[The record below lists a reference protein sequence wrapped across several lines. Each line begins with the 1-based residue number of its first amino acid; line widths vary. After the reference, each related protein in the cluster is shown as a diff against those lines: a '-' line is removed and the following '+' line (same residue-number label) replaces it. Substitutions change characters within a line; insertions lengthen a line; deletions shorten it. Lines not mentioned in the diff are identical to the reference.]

1 VLKLDFIT
9 NLDNMTAQILDGK
22 LISQK
27 LIATIGE
34 KISKR
39 IEKGHPP
46 PGLAVV
52 LVGDNPA
59 SEIYVRN
66 KVKACKKSGIN
77 SVSFK
82 LPRTVSEK
90 ELFQLIDELN
100 EDEMIHGI
108 LVQLPLPQHIN
119 ESEVTN
125 RIDPNKDVDG
135 FHAEN
140 VGRLALRQPGLRPC
154 TPRGVMTLLH
164 AYDIIPKSQH
174 VVIVGASN
182 IVGRPLMLE
191 MLYAGAT
198 VTVCHRF
205 TQDLEKH
212 VRCADILCVA
222 IGKPG
227 IVKSEWV
234 ASGCIVID
242 VAINRKE
249 NGKLCGDVDFDA
261 VKEKVSW
268 ITPVPGGV
276 GPMTVATL
284 MQNTYEASLL

>member
-1 VLKLDFIT
+1 
-9 NLDNMTAQILDGK
+9 MTAQILDGK
-22 LISQK
+22 LISQQ
-27 LIATIGE
+27 LIAEIGE
-34 KISKR
+34 KITKR
-39 IEKGHPP
+39 IDKGHPP

-66 KVKACKKSGIN
+66 KVKACEKAGIN
-77 SVSFK
+77 SVSYKF
-82 LPRTVSEK
+82 PRTVSER

-100 EDEMIHGI
+100 EDELIHGI
-108 LVQLPLPQHIN
+108 LVQLPLPKHIN
-119 ESEVTN
+119 ENEITN
-125 RIDPNKDVDG
+125 RIAPNKDVDG

-205 TQDLEKH
+205 TKDLEKH

-234 ASGCIVID
+234 PDGCTVID

-249 NGKLCGDVDFDA
+249 NGKLCGDIDFDA
-261 VKEKVSW
+261 VKDKVKW
-268 ITPVPGGV
+268 ITPVPGGI